1 VKSSWHRSKL
11 HCVRVRPASN
21 SNITE
26 NGMAVEEGRAA
37 IYEVDR
43 LTGAK
48 RIFASGTRNPTGV
61 ACAP

>member
-1 VKSSWHRSKL
+1 MVDPAMGKL
-11 HCVRVRPASN
+11 GSN

-37 IYEVDR
+37 IYEVEL

-61 ACAP
+61 AFEPQTDHPFA

>member
-1 VKSSWHRSKL
+1 
-11 HCVRVRPASN
+11 
-21 SNITE
+21 
-26 NGMAVEEGRAA
+26 MAVEEGRAA